1 MLAAKLNSLRTNC
14 AGKGS
19 PGRGGSILNRLRMG
33 RVKSVSSGGKSRLKH
48 EFSFIFTRIMSKVA
62 LKDTRISELVDRNYV
77 HASVLFYFG
86 IRFYEYSELTLDQ
99 VCQQRG
105 LKVDQ
110 VIREME
116 APSHL
121 QEADLQLVSYTIDLI
136 IEYLK
141 HSHFLFIKHK
151 LPYIARLV
159 ESFKANHEDFR
170 TVERDLKIV
179 FPLFVEDFIAHIYE
193 EEDTLFSYIQ
203 ALERATKGR
212 YLPTKLYYLM
222 EKNSVQKFAMEH
234 EAHDDE
240 MEGIRNITKDYTLTP
255 QAPLHVKVLYN
266 ELKGFEKSL
275 ITHARIENDILFPKA
290 MALESKVKTSF
301 FEKAKLN

>member
-1 MLAAKLNSLRTNC
+1 
-14 AGKGS
+14 
-19 PGRGGSILNRLRMG
+19 
-33 RVKSVSSGGKSRLKH
+33 
-48 EFSFIFTRIMSKVA
+48 MSKVA

-77 HASVLFYFG
+77 HAYVLFYFG

-121 QEADLQLVSYTIDLI
+121 QEADLPLVSYPTDLI

-203 ALERATKGR
+203 ALERAAKGR

-275 ITHARIENDILFPKA
+275 ITHARIENEILFPKA
-290 MALESKVKTSF
+290 MALENKVKTSF

>member
-1 MLAAKLNSLRTNC
+1 
-14 AGKGS
+14 
-19 PGRGGSILNRLRMG
+19 
-33 RVKSVSSGGKSRLKH
+33 
-48 EFSFIFTRIMSKVA
+48 MSKVA

-77 HASVLFYFG
+77 HAYVLFYFG

-121 QEADLQLVSYTIDLI
+121 QEADLPLVSYPTDLI

-203 ALERATKGR
+203 ALERAAKGR

-290 MALESKVKTSF
+290 MALENKVKTSF

>member
-1 MLAAKLNSLRTNC
+1 
-14 AGKGS
+14 
-19 PGRGGSILNRLRMG
+19 
-33 RVKSVSSGGKSRLKH
+33 
-48 EFSFIFTRIMSKVA
+48 MSKVA

-77 HASVLFYFG
+77 HAYVLFYFG

-121 QEADLQLVSYTIDLI
+121 QEADLPLVSYPIDLI